1 MRGNT
6 HFSRFIGA
14 LLALAVSGCG
24 SSPPQPEPLGECFDD
39 SVVTARITTAISEEP
54 TLKAAEIKVRTVNGV
69 VQLSGFTDTQENIY
83 KAVVVARRVR
93 GVTYV
98 GNDLRLR

>member
-1 MRGNT
+1 MRADR
-6 HFSRFIGA
+6 HLSDLIGA
-14 LLALAVSGCG
+14 LLFLALAGCA
-24 SSPPQPEPLGECFDD
+24 PAPIQLEPLGECFDD
-39 SVVTARITTAISEEP
+39 NVVTDRVTKAILEDP
-54 TLKAAEIKVRTVNGV
+54 ALKSAEIRVKTVNGV
-69 VQLSGFTDTQENIY
+69 VQLRGYADTQENIY